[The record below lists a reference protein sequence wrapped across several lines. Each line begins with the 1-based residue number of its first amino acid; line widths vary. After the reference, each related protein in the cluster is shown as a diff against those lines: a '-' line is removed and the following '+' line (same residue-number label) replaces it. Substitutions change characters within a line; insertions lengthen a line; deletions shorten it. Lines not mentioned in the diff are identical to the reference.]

1 MLPVLAIGGIVRIAE
16 PALLSGRRKDH
27 VVLVVLERI
36 QQLRGL
42 PFGHFAWIAALAHWS
57 GEYADDF
64 VERID
69 TEQSVGVQLVGQL
82 RGEADGW
89 AVEWQRAMD
98 QENWNRYAAAVKRVE
113 HDRSLVDSFVGFFA
127 GHDDLPSQPAP
138 AGVPVAP
145 GFWPT
150 RSFANYSRY

>member
-1 MLPVLAIGGIVRIAE
+1 MSSLGPSVVFDFDGSLTLARKLFAMADE
-16 PALLSGRRKDH
+16 LDLL
-27 VVLVVLERI
+27 
-36 QQLRGL
+36 LRSRL
-42 PFGHFAWIAALAHWS
+42 DLASTALAHWS